1 MRIVCWNEGD
11 KARDICAPMIIE
23 CVEVGYNEDN
33 ETVYF
38 RDSEG
43 YEFESIEKVD
53 VNTYKQVICIIHS
66 VIWRALVR
74 MIREVFRERCAMQDG
89 LELVQRKRFCRMS
102 LFVREI

>member
-53 VNTYKQVICIIHS
+53 VNTYKHYVLDKLFECGFYRFDIEFK
-66 VIWRALVR
+66 
-74 MIREVFRERCAMQDG
+74 M
-89 LELVQRKRFCRMS
+89 LEEEEAKENGGV
-102 LFVREI
+102 